1 MGKGRPEAFSDGVFA
16 IIITGLSKSAFNPV
30 TFSPVL
36 SSPSETTNL
45 ATGGSDQT
53 RCWCKRRYTSTEYGP
68 AATERAAHVMTA
80 RRLLCG
86 RPERR

>member
-36 SSPSETTNL
+36 SASPP
-45 ATGGSDQT
+45 
-53 RCWCKRRYTSTEYGP
+53 R
-68 AATERAAHVMTA
+68 
-80 RRLLCG
+80 
-86 RPERR
+86 